1 MRGNPYAL
9 AVASGI
15 LLALSFPPFPLGF
28 LAFFAF
34 LPLLV
39 SIRGR
44 PVGIVFRSSMLAGS
58 TFGLC
63 LLYWIANLWV
73 EPKVKPFLV
82 GGVGLL
88 CIYFGLAFGF
98 PFCALRLATR
108 RFGRAGFL
116 SFPFFFVGLEFL
128 RSLSHMG
135 FPWGSIGYTQTE
147 YPQLIQYASVT
158 SVAGVSFW
166 VASIN
171 LSLYFLFFASLKRK
185 LKLLSFAVLLILFGL
200 PSMQWHFMSKDCGA
214 GEVRVAVV
222 QAGVPPSL
230 KRSGEDEERM
240 AILLE
245 ESYRLA
251 RGEVELAVWPETA
264 VPGYFPRESGYESV
278 VRVASDS
285 LATSILLGS
294 QDLEKT
300 GEKQYNYYNAAFLV
314 SPLEGIR
321 GTYHKIQ
328 LVPFGERLPFDDIL
342 PALRRVPLG
351 QGHFSPGRE
360 YTVFEIGG
368 KRFAALICFE
378 SIFPRLVRRFVSKD
392 AQFLV
397 NITEDGWYGRTSG
410 QYQHAGMAVMR
421 CIENRIS
428 LARCAN
434 TGISMFVDPY
444 GRVSGRTRTFTRV
457 TESAAIPLRS
467 CGSFYSKHGDLFAWI
482 LVFVSAATLALIFLA
497 GKGLCP
503 GGARARREGY

>member
-1 MRGNPYAL
+1 LRGNPYAL

-15 LLALSFPPFPLGF
+15 LLALSFPPSPLGF
-28 LAFFAF
+28 LAFVAF

-39 SIRGR
+39 SVRGR

-58 TFGLC
+58 TFGVC

-88 CIYFGLAFGF
+88 CIYFGLAFAF
-98 PFCALRLATR
+98 PLTGLRLATK
-108 RFGRAGFL
+108 RFGRLGLL

-147 YPQLIQYASVT
+147 YPQLIQFASVT

-171 LSLYFLFFASLKRK
+171 LSLYFLFFGGLKRN
-185 LKLLSFAVLLILFGL
+185 LKLLSVVVLLVLFGL
-200 PSMQWHFMSKDCGA
+200 PLMQWHFMPKDCG
-214 GEVRVAVV
+214 GGQVRVAVV

-230 KRSGEDEERM
+230 KRSGEDEERL
-240 AILLE
+240 AILIE
-245 ESYRLA
+245 ESHRIA

-278 VRVASDS
+278 VQAVSDS
-285 LATSILLGS
+285 LATPILLGS
-294 QDLEKT
+294 QDLKRA
-300 GEKQYNYYNAAFLV
+300 GEKRYDYYNAAFLI
-314 SPLEGIR
+314 SPHEGIC
-321 GTYHKIQ
+321 GTYHKTQ
-328 LVPFGERLPFDDIL
+328 LVPFGERMPFDDVI
-342 PALRRVPLG
+342 PALRNIPLG

-360 YTVFEIGG
+360 HTIFKIGD
-368 KRFAALICFE
+368 KRFATLICFE
-378 SIFPRLVRRFVSKD
+378 SIFPRLVRRFVNKD

-444 GRVSGRTRTFTRV
+444 GRTSGRTRTFTRV
-457 TESAAIPLRS
+457 TESAAISLRS
-467 CGSFYSKHGDLFAWI
+467 CETFYSKHGDLFAWV
-482 LVFVSAATLALIFLA
+482 LVTVSAVVLALIFLA
-497 GKGLCP
+497 GRGLCP
-503 GGARARREGY
+503 GCARLRRDSY